1 MPSIQRR
8 QVAGMNI
15 HYLFYSLDY
24 FLDSVEKVGMRTV
37 ELWGGA
43 PHFYMDALSYT
54 DCTSV
59 RRKASARGLT
69 IGAFTP
75 ESIIYPYNI
84 AAPDP
89 VQFAKSKSYFTN
101 AVKATAELGCKLMTV
116 NSGYGYLN
124 ETKAEAWSRS
134 ADMLSYLARIA
145 EQEGVVIAMEALRPE
160 ESQIVT
166 TLADAKRMLDEIAS
180 PAFRLMVDTTAMGIA
195 GETLEQWFD
204 ALGESI
210 VHLHF
215 IDGTPYGHLAW
226 GDGTFP
232 LESMIQTLN
241 DYGYQGLLGQEI
253 TDFRYYERPDETD
266 LRIMEAL
273 EKYIGKD

>member
-1 MPSIQRR
+1 M
-8 QVAGMNI
+8 
-15 HYLFYSLDY
+15 DY
-24 FLDSVEKVGMRTV
+24 FLDSVEKAGMRTV

-59 RRKASARGLT
+59 RRKAAARGLT

-89 VQFAKSKSYFTN
+89 EQFAKSKSYFTN
-101 AVKATAELGCKLMTV
+101 AVKATSELGCKLMTV

-124 ETKAEAWSRS
+124 ETKEEAWARS
-134 ADMLSYLARIA
+134 ADMLSHLARTA

-204 ALGESI
+204 AAGESI

-215 IDGTPYGHLAW
+215 IDGNPYGHLAW

-232 LESMIQTLN
+232 LASMIQTLN

-253 TDFRYYERPDETD
+253 TDFRYYEHPDETD
-266 LRIMEAL
+266 RRIMEAF